1 MRQIVVG
8 VQARRDF
15 KAILAHSRRRF
26 GTEREQRYRWLF
38 VRAFADLRDN
48 PARHGSQPIDDGRY
62 LYHLKYSREGVA
74 ASDRVARPRHLIVFR
89 FDDHRIEIL
98 ALLHDAMDLP
108 SRLR

>member
-62 LYHLKYSREGVA
+62 LYHLKTVV
-74 ASDRVARPRHLIVFR
+74 RVWP
-89 FDDHRIEIL
+89 HRTGWLVPAI
-98 ALLHDAMDLP
+98 
-108 SRLR
+108 